1 MESVK
6 RTQIL
11 RKRVQNGLKIGLPGM
26 QKQWTETIAA
36 AIGGRRGKSRA
47 GRW

>member
-11 RKRVQNGLKIGLPGM
+11 HKRMNGLKTGLPEM